1 MQINLIRMKCKTHYG
16 SCVSYCESFIPKSI
30 STADDLNPLCGST
43 KCLQT
48 SNYTKPTME
57 ELKQTLTSMEQQQK
71 RRRRTR
77 RTNGNRGRKTNAQE
91 QPCRR
96 QCRRSTLTRRRT
108 VEGRRRGTKLAK
120 KEEGIRKKE
129 ERRSQWKERAEEETL
144 VMLGVQVLI

>member
-1 MQINLIRMKCKTHYG
+1 M
-16 SCVSYCESFIPKSI
+16 SSYCRSCIPIVQKS
-30 STADDLNPLCGST
+30 TVDDLNPLCGST

-77 RTNGNRGRKTNAQE
+77 RTNGSRGRKTNAQE

-129 ERRSQWKERAEEETL
+129 ERRSQWKERVEEETL